1 MMSSKLNNSHSE
13 NFLNEKI
20 NDIILRIDHRLPIP
34 NSQLSTNM
42 NTEKSETTNTL
53 IQPPSF
59 TLSPAAKRLPAWRL
73 WVPLL
78 LQIGLI
84 TAVPATAVYTLVTG
98 KTVVLQTAPVDP
110 YDFLRGYY
118 QVLSYDIS
126 DPRNLEKLPG
136 WKDLPAEKVDCPP
149 GVFCPRNTHN
159 VKPQIS
165 FYVILESPKAATNP
179 GRPQAWKPVRVSR
192 ENPANLPANQIA
204 IKGIYDGSRMEYGL
218 ETYYMPEN
226 EREKVNAEISEAQ
239 RKQRQSFVVE
249 VKVDKTGHAVPV
261 SLWVRDRN
269 YRF

>member
-1 MMSSKLNNSHSE
+1 
-13 NFLNEKI
+13 
-20 NDIILRIDHRLPIP
+20 
-34 NSQLSTNM
+34 M
-42 NTEKSETTNTL
+42 NTNNIDLLVKNPDTTNQFQL
-53 IQPPSF
+53 PPE
-59 TLSPAAKRLPAWRL
+59 AKRLPAWRM

-84 TAVPATAVYTLVTG
+84 AAVPATAVYTFMTG

-126 DPRNLEKLPG
+126 ARTNLQKIPG
-136 WKDLPAEKVDCPP
+136 WKDLPGEKTPCPP
-149 GVFCPRNTHN
+149 GAACPQNTHN
-159 VKPQIS
+159 VKPQTS
-165 FYVILESPKAATNP
+165 FYVILEAPKTATNP
-179 GRPQAWKPVRVSR
+179 GRPQAWKPVRVSL
-192 ENPANLPANQIA
+192 ENPGNLPANQIA
-204 IKGIYDGSRMEYGL
+204 IKGKYNGFLMEYGL

-226 EREKVNAEISEAQ
+226 EREKVNQEISEAQ
-239 RKQRQSFVVE
+239 SSQRQSFLVE

>member
-1 MMSSKLNNSHSE
+1 
-13 NFLNEKI
+13 
-20 NDIILRIDHRLPIP
+20 
-34 NSQLSTNM
+34 M
-42 NTEKSETTNTL
+42 NTENPDLTHPSSDIPDTSPN
-53 IQPPSF
+53 PPSF
-59 TLSPAAKRLPAWRL
+59 TLPPAAKRLPAWRL

-84 TAVPATAVYTLVTG
+84 AAVPATAVYTFITG

-126 DPRNLEKLPG
+126 ASTNLQKLPG
-136 WKDLPAEKVDCPP
+136 WKDLPREKIYCSP
-149 GVFCPRNTHN
+149 GVVCPQNTQS
-159 VKPQIS
+159 VKAKTS
-165 FYVILESPKAATNP
+165 FYVILEAPKAATNP
-179 GRPQAWKPVRVSR
+179 GRPQAWKPVRVSL

-204 IKGIYDGSRMEYGL
+204 IKGKYNGWQMEYGL
-218 ETYYMPEN
+218 ETYYMPED
-226 EREKVNAEISEAQ
+226 EREKVNQDISEAQ
-239 RKQRQSFVVE
+239 RKQRQSFLVE

>member
-1 MMSSKLNNSHSE
+1 
-13 NFLNEKI
+13 
-20 NDIILRIDHRLPIP
+20 
-34 NSQLSTNM
+34 M
-42 NTEKSETTNTL
+42 NTNNMDLLVKNPADTTNQFQL
-53 IQPPSF
+53 PPE
-59 TLSPAAKRLPAWRL
+59 AKRLRAWRM

-84 TAVPATAVYTLVTG
+84 AAVPATAVYTFITG

-126 DPRNLEKLPG
+126 DRTNLQKLPG
-136 WKDLPAEKVDCPP
+136 WKDLPGETTPCPP
-149 GVFCPRNTHN
+149 GAACPQNTHN
-159 VKPQIS
+159 VYRKTS
-165 FYVILESPKAATNP
+165 FYVILEAPKAATNP
-179 GRPQAWKPVRVSR
+179 GRPQAWKPVRVSL
-192 ENPANLPANQIA
+192 ENPVNLPANQIA
-204 IKGIYDGSRMEYGL
+204 IKGKYNGFLMEYGL

-226 EREKVNAEISEAQ
+226 EREKVNQEISEAQ
-239 RKQRQSFVVE
+239 SNQRQSFLVE

>member
-1 MMSSKLNNSHSE
+1 
-13 NFLNEKI
+13 
-20 NDIILRIDHRLPIP
+20 
-34 NSQLSTNM
+34 M
-42 NTEKSETTNTL
+42 NTENQDLTDKSSFIADTSANS
-53 IQPPSF
+53 PSF
-59 TLSPAAKRLPAWRL
+59 TLPPAAKRLPAWRL

-84 TAVPATAVYTLVTG
+84 AAVPATAVYTFITG

-126 DPRNLEKLPG
+126 DRTNLEELPG
-136 WKDLPAEKVDCPP
+136 WKDLPGEKIPCPP
-149 GVFCPRNTHN
+149 GEACPQNIYN
-159 VKPQIS
+159 VKPKTS
-165 FYVILESPKAATNP
+165 FYVILEAPKARPKVVTNP
-179 GRPQAWKPVRVSR
+179 DRPQAWKPVRLSL
-192 ENPANLPANQIA
+192 ENPGNLPANQIA
-204 IKGIYDGSRMEYGL
+204 IKGKYNGFLMEYGL

-226 EREKVNAEISEAQ
+226 EREKVNQEISEAQ
-239 RKQRQSFVVE
+239 SSQRQSFLVE